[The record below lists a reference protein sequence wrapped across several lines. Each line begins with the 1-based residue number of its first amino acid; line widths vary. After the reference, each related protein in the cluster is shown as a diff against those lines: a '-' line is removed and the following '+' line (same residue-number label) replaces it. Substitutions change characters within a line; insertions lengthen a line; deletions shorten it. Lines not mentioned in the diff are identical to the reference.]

1 MKHILAFC
9 WHPSAFFAAAF
20 QGVSANQS
28 FLSHFLRETNR
39 GLLLAIL
46 DLFSS
51 CFLASGD
58 KECSKKR
65 NGDGE
70 AESNRQPWRQRLGRE
85 AEAKQKRQKNDGRG
99 TSTIAN
105 SWQKGMGNDNEGTE
119 DDNEG
124 TEDDNADNDDEG
136 HNEDNNLGNNKLDND
151 EVKYNDGN
159 DVCVS
164 GCCMLFSM
172 FFFYTGFVPFF
183 GNFLIPLC
191 LLSGHWP
198 YASSLRTFFVHFLNL
213 FRPSGYLAEAACHQ
227 ACKSNRGF

>member
-1 MKHILAFC
+1 
-9 WHPSAFFAAAF
+9 
-20 QGVSANQS
+20 
-28 FLSHFLRETNR
+28 
-39 GLLLAIL
+39 
-46 DLFSS
+46 
-51 CFLASGD
+51 
-58 KECSKKR
+58 
-65 NGDGE
+65 
-70 AESNRQPWRQRLGRE
+70 
-85 AEAKQKRQKNDGRG
+85 
-99 TSTIAN
+99 
-105 SWQKGMGNDNEGTE
+105 MGNDNEGTE

-151 EVKYNDGN
+151 EVKDNDGN
-159 DVCVS
+159 DLFS
-164 GCCMLFSM
+164 GVCMLFCM
-172 FFFYTGFVPFF
+172 FLYRICAFF